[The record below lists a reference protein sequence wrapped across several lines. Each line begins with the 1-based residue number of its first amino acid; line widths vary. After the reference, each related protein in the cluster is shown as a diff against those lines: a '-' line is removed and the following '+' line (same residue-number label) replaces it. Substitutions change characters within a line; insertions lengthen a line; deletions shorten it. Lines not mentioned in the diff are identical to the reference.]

1 MQVHHGV
8 IMTKKL
14 TMFNRDKRTS
24 LGSLLRTG
32 FVTEYGAEDKFA
44 AAVAAHDSAWLE
56 HKELCAEQKIKRLED
71 KGVTA
76 DQKLLSKE
84 LEQLEKSIAHSA
96 YRNDGWLNARQL
108 ELSQYGMVI
117 NIIAYRALC
126 KLQK

>member
-14 TMFNRDKRTS
+14 TMFDRNKRTS

-44 AAVAAHDSAWLE
+44 AAVTAHDSAWLA
-56 HKELCAEQKIKRLED
+56 HKERCVDQQMQHLED

-84 LEQLEKSIAHSA
+84 LEQLEKSIARSA
-96 YRNDGWLNARQL
+96 YHNDGWLNDRKL
-108 ELSQYGMVI
+108 EHSQYRMVI
-117 NIIAYRALC
+117 DMLTYRALC

>member
-14 TMFNRDKRTS
+14 TMFDRAKRTS
-24 LGSLLRTG
+24 LGSLWRTG

-44 AAVAAHDSAWLE
+44 AAVAAHDSEWLA
-56 HKELCAEQKIKRLED
+56 HKKRCVDKHMQHLED

-84 LEQLEKSIAHSA
+84 LEQLEKSIASSA
-96 YRNDGWLNARQL
+96 YHNDGWLNDRKL
-108 ELSQYGMVI
+108 EHSQYSMVI
-117 NIIAYRALC
+117 DMLTYRALC